1 MAGSTKRYAVVT
13 GANRGIGLGVVK
25 RLASEGI
32 IVVLTAR
39 DEKKGLEAVEKLKEF
54 GHIVF
59 HQLDVTDPASVSSL
73 TDFIKSQFG
82 KLDILVNNAASGG
95 IKLLGDPPKSR
106 VPDEVEVNNAATS
119 GDALPSDVPKNAIS
133 EDIPEISQIDWTQ
146 ILETYDLAGDCIET
160 NYYGPKRMIEALIPL
175 LLLSDLPRIVNVS
188 SIGGKLGYIT
198 NKRALELLS
207 DVETLTEDR
216 VEDVLREFRK
226 DFKDGLLEINCWP
239 CKPSSYKI
247 SKAALNA
254 YTRIMAKKYPTF
266 CVNCVCP
273 GPVKT
278 ETSFH
283 SGTRTPEEG
292 AEGLVKLALLPK
304 GGPSGLFFTEKGV
317 STF

>member
-1 MAGSTKRYAVVT
+1 MFISFTK
-13 GANRGIGLGVVK
+13 
-25 RLASEGI
+25 
-32 IVVLTAR
+32 
-39 DEKKGLEAVEKLKEF
+39 
-54 GHIVF
+54 
-59 HQLDVTDPASVSSL
+59 
-73 TDFIKSQFG
+73 
-82 KLDILVNNAASGG
+82 VNNAASGG

-133 EDIPEISQIDWTQ
+133 ED
-146 ILETYDLAGDCIET
+146 
-160 NYYGPKRMIEALIPL
+160 
-175 LLLSDLPRIVNVS
+175 
-188 SIGGKLGYIT
+188 YIT